1 MTGVMGDRDVFRY
14 INVMQGAVL
23 GEWDVIHQEGHVEK
37 RKTDESTW
45 TIEERGNEQADNVA
59 GNARLGAK
67 RDEEIWGTRE

>member
-1 MTGVMGDRDVFRY
+1 MIM
-14 INVMQGAVL
+14 
-23 GEWDVIHQEGHVEK
+23 HVEK

-67 RDEEIWGTRE
+67 RDEEIWARE